1 MPKRRTRRR
10 ARRKTRRRQ
19 RQRQRRRNRSR
30 KTKRRRRRSRRG
42 GLGGMEGLGRIRD
55 TKEREAMIKGI
66 EGKDKQ
72 AINWEHASK
81 PQCRIGDKG
90 PHRVGLGRTAGREHH
105 CRTCG
110 QIVCDKHSKGGQKIY
125 RWQIGRGVSKGMYRS
140 CDDCA
145 KKEKEAIDKVKAATS
160 ASSSEKLREK
170 KAIQALRRAMFEN
183 CDQKDWKGS
192 RETCRIRPWN
202 VGTPRLPDPEEIRK
216 AISFVKEDNSAYGS
230 NTPGLWNVKSHIDK
244 LYPPPK
250 KEKEKEELLAYRA
263 AKVAGIALG
272 ASPKARGRAAAR
284 DR

>member
-1 MPKRRTRRR
+1 MPKRRTRRK

-19 RQRQRRRNRSR
+19 RRRNRSR
-30 KTKRRRRRSRRG
+30 RTKRRRRRRRRG
-42 GLGGMEGLGRIRD
+42 GMGGMEGIKRMREM
-55 TKEREAMIKGI
+55 KEREETVKGI

-72 AINWEHASK
+72 AIKWERASK
-81 PQCRIGDKG
+81 PQCRIGDEG
-90 PHRVGLGRTAGREHH
+90 PHRVGFGRNAGRKHH

-125 RWQIGRGVSKGMYRS
+125 RWKIGSGVSKDMYRS
-140 CDDCA
+140 CDDCV

-183 CDQKDWKGS
+183 CDQKNRKDT
-192 RETCRIRPWN
+192 RETCRYRPWN
-202 VGTPRLPDPEEIRK
+202 VGTPRLPDSEEIRK
-216 AISFVKEDNSAYGS
+216 AISFVKEDNSDYGS
-230 NTPGLWNVKSHIDK
+230 EMPGLWNVKSHIDK

-263 AKVAGIALG
+263 AKMAGIVPG
-272 ASPKARGRAAAR
+272 AAPKARGRAAAR